1 VIADAMNALE
11 AKRVQLGLPSL
22 AQNGPR
28 PRWPTIARRVVSVV
42 IKNHNGLHVR
52 PASKLVAALAGF
64 NADLVLE
71 KGGKCVTPDSLNQ
84 IALLQVRCND
94 TLRLLARGPDAEA
107 ALAAFQALAA
117 ENFGEQPDA
126 APAVCPR
133 AARVQGKALR
143 YPLPALGQSGKPA
156 PTSPANS
163 GACGRRSARRW
174 TISMR

>member
-1 VIADAMNALE
+1 M
-11 AKRVQLGLPSL
+11 
-22 AQNGPR
+22 
-28 PRWPTIARRVVSVV
+28 
-42 IKNHNGLHVR
+42 
-52 PASKLVAALAGF
+52 AALSGF

-71 KGGKCVTPDSLNQ
+71 KGGKCVSPDSINQ

-126 APAVCPR
+126 APALFAPT

-143 YPLPALGQSGKPA
+143 YPLPAPGQSNKPA
-156 PTSPANS
+156 PTSPTNS
-163 GACGRRSARRW
+163 GACSRQSARRW

>member
-1 VIADAMNALE
+1 
-11 AKRVQLGLPSL
+11 
-22 AQNGPR
+22 
-28 PRWPTIARRVVSVV
+28 VV

-52 PASKLVAALAGF
+52 PASRLVAALAGF

-126 APAVCPR
+126 APAPLPPT

-143 YPLPALGQSGKPA
+143 YPLPLRPVRQTGADI
-156 PTSPANS
+156 ANEQRR
-163 GACGRRSARRW
+163 CGRRSARRW